1 MERSAPAWAAR
12 RDPRQLASRHPLATP
27 REIRATAVLFALG
40 SLLTLADALQT
51 QWLLRDH
58 RFTERFPPVHWLIT
72 QLGTDAALALASFL
86 AITAM
91 GLVAAAAVYVRRPV
105 STVAF
110 TALAVAVLVRG
121 LGCVSNFGLII
132 H

>member
-1 MERSAPAWAAR
+1 MERTAPQAHAR
-12 RDPRQLASRHPLATP
+12 LLNARQPFATA
-27 REIRATAVLFALG
+27 REIRATALLFALG

-58 RFTERFPPVHWLIT
+58 RFTERFPPVHWLMAH
-72 QLGTDAALALASFL
+72 LGTDAALALASFL

-110 TALAVAVLVRG
+110 TALAFAVLVRG

-132 H
+132 R